1 MYPSD
6 YIGQRTTDPTLV
18 NNRLHR
24 HDGGV
29 PDPASPTDP
38 RPRDA
43 DATRQD
49 LLLAAQR
56 RFVLLGYERS
66 TTRDI
71 AEDAGVNVALISRY
85 FGGKRGLQRAVL
97 ENSAELLEA
106 AATRGRAPREDVV
119 AEFLES
125 LDPVAWPQLGGHPL
139 RLLLRD
145 DEETRPLRAQALR
158 TAVRRTLAATGRED
172 SGDPEDELRG
182 ELVLALFCGVVA
194 LRSSSLVDR
203 LTAAEPAELQA
214 GLQDAFAAI
223 MGTEGAASAAEPA
236 TP

>member
-1 MYPSD
+1 MYSSD
-6 YIGQRTTDPTLV
+6 YIGHGTGIVQLV
-18 NNRLHR
+18 NRRLHR

-29 PDPASPTDP
+29 VDREPPSEP

-43 DATRQD
+43 DATRRD

-56 RFVLLGYERS
+56 RFVLLGYERT

-71 AEDAGVNVALISRY
+71 ADDAGVNLALISRY
-85 FGGKRGLQRAVL
+85 FGGKRGLHRAVL

-106 AATRGRAPREDVV
+106 AAAGRARAPRGDLV

-125 LDPVAWPQLGGHPL
+125 LDANAWPQLGGHPL

-145 DEETRPLRAQALR
+145 DEETRPLRAQALA
-158 TAVRRTLAATGRED
+158 TAARRSLEARGRAGSED
-172 SGDPEDELRG
+172 PDDRLRA

-194 LRSSSLVDR
+194 LRSAGLVEG
-203 LTAAEPAELQA
+203 LTAADDAQLRGPLEDAVAALLGPA
-214 GLQDAFAAI
+214 
-223 MGTEGAASAAEPA
+223 PA
-236 TP
+236 PGDGGG

>member
-1 MYPSD
+1 
-6 YIGQRTTDPTLV
+6 
-18 NNRLHR
+18 
-24 HDGGV
+24 V
-29 PDPASPTDP
+29 PEPASPNDP

-66 TTRDI
+66 STRDI
-71 AEDAGVNVALISRY
+71 ADDAGVNVALISRY

-97 ENSAELLEA
+97 EHSTELLEA
-106 AATRGRAPREDVV
+106 AASRGRAPREDVV

-145 DEETRPLRAQALR
+145 DDETRSLRAQALR
-158 TAVRRTLAATGRED
+158 TAVRRTLASTGRAD
-172 SGDPEDELRG
+172 TGDPDDELRA

-194 LRSSSLVDR
+194 LRSASLVER
-203 LTAAEPAELQA
+203 LASAEPAELED

-223 MGTEGAASAAEPA
+223 MGTERPGAPP
-236 TP
+236 TDG